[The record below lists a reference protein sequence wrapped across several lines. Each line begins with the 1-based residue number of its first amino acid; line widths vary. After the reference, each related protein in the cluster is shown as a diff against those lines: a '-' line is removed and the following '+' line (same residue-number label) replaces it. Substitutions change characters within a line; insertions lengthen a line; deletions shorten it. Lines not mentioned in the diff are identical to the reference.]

1 MQSLLRN
8 SAVADIVV
16 ICIDCFWD
24 NRVNIYSPAFGFYEA
39 ISTLNEQLHPW
50 QHCPV
55 PSRYKRLTMTA
66 AIKTSMWGP
75 HSIDLI
81 AMRFNNQPASDS
93 NRRNVNQSSRWT
105 KPKRSPSHLEAIRHM
120 VPDTSITE
128 SDDTNPHT
136 STCSPPRSRPTN
148 KHSREEPRLEPHSME
163 NKLRRLILHGVDL
176 DAYENILHLDRQKAR
191 QEYRRIQKR
200 YLDWCRERSLEA
212 LQPARTNQPHQLSG
226 P

>member
-1 MQSLLRN
+1 MSISWAHTGSCYICSPWNLNLR
-8 SAVADIVV
+8 
-16 ICIDCFWD
+16 
-24 NRVNIYSPAFGFYEA
+24 FY
-39 ISTLNEQLHPW
+39 
-50 QHCPV
+50 
-55 PSRYKRLTMTA
+55 R
-66 AIKTSMWGP
+66 
-75 HSIDLI
+75 
-81 AMRFNNQPASDS
+81 
-93 NRRNVNQSSRWT
+93 SSRWT

-226 P
+226 PWPPSLSMDDSNVRELLFGYSRLFDDRSPTVSSRLYNTFFKSLNEQTIRSSVRQDVDIFPGYYSSTLSGS